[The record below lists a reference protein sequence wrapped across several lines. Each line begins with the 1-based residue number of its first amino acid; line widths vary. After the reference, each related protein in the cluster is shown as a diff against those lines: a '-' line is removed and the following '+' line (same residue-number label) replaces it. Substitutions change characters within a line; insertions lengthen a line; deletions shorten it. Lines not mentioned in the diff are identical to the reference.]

1 MEYLF
6 RGVGIEMHNN
16 GEGLKSKGTEFNIE
30 GQLGD
35 DFAMLGNGM
44 LHGSAEV
51 NAILAHQTDSS
62 KYPTSGVS
70 TTPHFERAKYYATK
84 GGTASGIVYKID
96 PLKFSEFEIKI
107 FRIKDHIPF
116 PKIAEDDEVI
126 ILQNSGLKINEKVVI
141 EVISIDGF
149 IK

>member
-1 MEYLF
+1 
-6 RGVGIEMHNN
+6 MHNN
-16 GEGLKSKGTEFNIE
+16 GEGLKPKGTRFDIE
-30 GQLGD
+30 GQHGD

-44 LHGSAEV
+44 QHGSAEV
-51 NAILAHQTDSS
+51 NAILAHQTDST

-96 PLKFSEFEIKI
+96 PSKFSEFEIEI

-126 ILQNSGLKINEKVVI
+126 IRQKSDLKINEKVVI
-141 EVISIDGF
+141 EVIPVGDSHRTSSRA
-149 IK
+149 K